1 MNRKS
6 LLLLVF
12 IPYFLIWGFDLWGG
26 DNDGAIN
33 GWHFHRIF
41 FRLGILAALMGVVYF
56 LSKSKI
62 PAILRL
68 VMTNIFVFFTLC
80 IALEL
85 ISAVYLRYFVKDAA
99 LPSYILVYDNPAY
112 PAAVNRET
120 LLWGD
125 LVDSVGRWR
134 VPDSHTRMVNCEDS
148 SEFIYQTNSLGL
160 RDIERTAVYTARV
173 AFMGDSFV
181 EGYMVP
187 AEVRVSNRL
196 EKASGVPHI
205 NFGIAGV
212 NPLAYYLIYKKIT
225 KPNYAHN
232 RVMVGI
238 CQINDFENFNHPVNG
253 DFLNAPI
260 YRAYWNE
267 EGIRYTLADRSHSIT
282 SLNLSKNY
290 LRNTR
295 DSLYA
300 TQSFNR
306 KLNLEFRTN
315 THIANLIYHFSHQ
328 IARKKFNAEDHK
340 GYYEQ
345 PNWDTPATFEFTK
358 SLDALVTEIGDKPT
372 LFLIIP
378 DRKDIRNY
386 KKNKINNY
394 TPYLV
399 KRYPSVKIVDL
410 LPLFAEQNDP
420 ESYFIPCDGHWNDAG
435 HQLVTDYLMN
445 NSDYRAFMGFK

>member
-1 MNRKS
+1 MSRKS
-6 LLLLVF
+6 LILLLSVAY
-12 IPYFLIWGFDLWGG
+12 ILIRSLDFLDGE
-26 DNDGAIN
+26 NDGVIH
-33 GWHFHRIF
+33 GWYFHRIL
-41 FRLGILAALMGVVYF
+41 FRLGILAAIIGVVYF
-56 LSKSKI
+56 FSRSRSS
-62 PAILRL
+62 AVLRL
-68 VMTNIFVFFTLC
+68 VMNNILVFFGLC
-80 IALEL
+80 IVFEF
-85 ISAVYLRYFVKDAA
+85 ISAIYLRYFAKDAV

-112 PAAVNRET
+112 PASLYKEN

-134 VPDSHTRMVNCEDS
+134 VPNSRFTHVNCEDS
-148 SEFIYQTNSLGL
+148 TKFAYETNSLGL
-160 RDIERTAVYTARV
+160 RDIERNADDTARV
-173 AFMGDSFV
+173 AFIGDSFI

-196 EKASGVPHI
+196 EKATGVPHI

-212 NPLAYYLIYKKIT
+212 NPFAYYFIYKKIA

-238 CQINDFENFNHPVNG
+238 CQINDFEQFDHPVNG

-260 YRAYWNE
+260 YRGYWNE
-267 EGIRYTLADRSHSIT
+267 DGIHYTLADRSHSIT
-282 SLNLSKNY
+282 SLNPKKNY

-300 TQSFNR
+300 IQNFSR

-315 THIANLIYHFSHQ
+315 THAANLIYYFRHK
-328 IARKKFNAEDHK
+328 IAQKKFNDDDFI

-345 PNWDTPATFEFTK
+345 PHWDTPVTSEFTK
-358 SLDALVTEIGDKPT
+358 SLDALVKETGHKPT

-394 TPYLV
+394 TPYLI

-410 LPLFAEQNDP
+410 LPLFAEQENP
-420 ESYFIPCDGHWNDAG
+420 ESYFIPCDGHWNNAG
-435 HQLVTDYLMN
+435 HQLVTDYLV
-445 NSDYRAFMGFK
+445 SHPDYREFMGLK

>member
-6 LLLLVF
+6 LLLLLI
-12 IPYFLIWGFDLWGG
+12 IPYILIRGIDLLNGE
-26 DNDGAIN
+26 NDGVIN
-33 GWHFHRIF
+33 GWYFSRIF
-41 FRLGILAALMGVVYF
+41 LRVSILAMLVGVVYF
-56 LSKSKI
+56 FSKSKSS
-62 PAILRL
+62 AFLRL
-68 VMTNIFVFFTLC
+68 IMNNILVFFVFC

-85 ISAVYLRYFVKDAA
+85 ISAVYLRYFAKDAT
-99 LPSYILVYDNPAY
+99 LPSYSLIYDNPAY
-112 PAAVNRET
+112 PASVDRKT

-134 VPDSHTRMVNCEDS
+134 VPDSHFTMVNCEDS
-148 SEFIYQTNSLGL
+148 SEFTYDTNSLGL
-160 RDIERTAVYTARV
+160 RDIERDTDDTARV
-173 AFMGDSFV
+173 AFIGDSFI

-212 NPLAYYLIYKKIT
+212 NPLAYYFIYKKIA

-238 CQINDFENFNHPVNG
+238 CQINDFEHFNHPLNA
-253 DFLNAPI
+253 DFLNVPI
-260 YRAYWNE
+260 YRGYWNE
-267 EGIRYTLADRSHSIT
+267 DGVHYTLADRSHSIT
-282 SLNLSKNY
+282 SLNKSKNY

-300 TQSFNR
+300 TQSFAR

-315 THIANLIYHFSHQ
+315 THLANLVYYFRQ
-328 IARKKFNAEDHK
+328 KIAQKKFNNEEYKSH
-340 GYYEQ
+340 YEQ
-345 PNWDTPATFEFTK
+345 PHWDTPETFEFTK
-358 SLDALVTEIGDKPT
+358 SLDALVKEIGNKPT

-378 DRKDIRNY
+378 DKKDIRNY
-386 KKNKINNY
+386 KKNKINHY
-394 TPYLV
+394 VPYLAH
-399 KRYPSVKIVDL
+399 RYPSVKIVDL
-410 LPLFAEQNDP
+410 LPLFAELDNPDA
-420 ESYFIPCDGHWNDAG
+420 YFISCDGHWNDAG